1 LEILDAAGKVIR
13 KYPEKR
19 SESAGEGDAPPPPS
33 GPGLEAGL
41 NRFNWDM
48 RYERVPEIPNTLLW
62 GGGTQ
67 GPIALPGKYQ
77 VRLTVDGQSQT
88 QPIELRADPRLEVS
102 AADLQKQFELM
113 KNIQSKVGQAH
124 ETVNQIRDVRKQI
137 GELNKRLAQAKDPR
151 QKQVEAAGKNIEEK
165 MKAIEEELVQVKSK
179 SSQDPLN
186 YGLKLNNQMAAL
198 GGDVESVGSAPTEQA
213 YQVYEMLAG
222 KIDAQVAKWAA
233 IKGTDLK
240 EFNQIARD
248 VPAVLVTEKAD

>member
-1 LEILDAAGKVIR
+1 
-13 KYPEKR
+13 
-19 SESAGEGDAPPPPS
+19 
-33 GPGLEAGL
+33 
-41 NRFNWDM
+41 
-48 RYERVPEIPNTLLW
+48 
-62 GGGTQ
+62 
-67 GPIALPGKYQ
+67 
-77 VRLTVDGQSQT
+77 
-88 QPIELRADPRLEVS
+88 
-102 AADLQKQFELM
+102 
-113 KNIQSKVGQAH
+113 
-124 ETVNQIRDVRKQI
+124 VRKQI

-222 KIDAQVAKWAA
+222 KIDAQVAKWTA